1 MKARL
6 PKTALVF
13 LSISAIASHKSLGAQ
28 APAATPAGALQVC
41 SLLTDAEVNQL
52 VARGGD
58 ASEKNE
64 TPLGGGA
71 SCTYG
76 IGRGQIMVYSG
87 RNAAASFNDLAKSFH
102 IDTAPRNPV
111 SGVGEGAYVTYPKP
125 RDEYEVRAGL
135 LVTKYR
141 QYMLGISLEI
151 DKGKPNESVQP
162 DLIALTKVV
171 MQKLP

>member
-6 PKTALVF
+6 PRTALV
-13 LSISAIASHKSLGAQ
+13 LLLISAISSQHSLGAQ
-28 APAATPAGALQVC
+28 APATKPAGPLQVC

-52 VARGGD
+52 VARGDD
-58 ASEKNE
+58 ASEKHE

-76 IGRGQIMVYSG
+76 IGRGQIIVYSG
-87 RNAAASFNDLAKSFH
+87 PRAEASLNDLLKSFH
-102 IDTAPRNPV
+102 VDTVAKHPV
-111 SGVGEGAYVTYPKP
+111 SGVGENAYVTYPKP

-141 QYMLGISLEI
+141 QYMLAISLEP
-151 DKGKPNESVQP
+151 DKDKPSESVQP
-162 DLIALTKVV
+162 GLIALTKVV

>member
-1 MKARL
+1 MKSR
-6 PKTALVF
+6 
-13 LSISAIASHKSLGAQ
+13 LSITTLVLLIMSVEATESLGAQ
-28 APAATPAGALQVC
+28 SSAAKPAGTLKVC
-41 SLLTDAEVNQL
+41 SLLTDAEINQL

-76 IGRGQIMVYSG
+76 IGRGQIIVYSG
-87 RNAAASFNDLAKSFH
+87 PKAEASFNDLAKSFH
-102 IDTAPRNPV
+102 IDTATRNPV
-111 SGVGEGAYVTYPKP
+111 SGVGEGAYVIYPKP

>member
-6 PKTALVF
+6 PITAVAL
-13 LSISAIASHKSLGAQ
+13 LSISATANQASLGAQ
-28 APAATPAGALQVC
+28 APASKPAGALQVC

-52 VARGGD
+52 VARGDD
-58 ASEKNE
+58 ASEKHE

-76 IGRGQIMVYSG
+76 IGRGQIIVYSG
-87 RNAAASFNDLAKSFH
+87 PKAEASFNDLAKSFH
-102 IDTAPRNPV
+102 IDTATRNPV
-111 SGVGEGAYVTYPKP
+111 SGVGEGAYVIYPKP

-141 QYMLGISLEI
+141 QYMLGVSLEI

-162 DLIALTKVV
+162 GLIALTKVV